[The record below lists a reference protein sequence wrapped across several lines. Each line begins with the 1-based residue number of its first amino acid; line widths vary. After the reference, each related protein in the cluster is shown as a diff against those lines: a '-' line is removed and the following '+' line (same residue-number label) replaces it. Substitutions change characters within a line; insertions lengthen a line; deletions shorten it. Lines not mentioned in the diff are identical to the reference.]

1 MAATSFR
8 LRIVTPEREV
18 LDQDVEEVVAPGASG
33 EFGVL
38 PDHITFLTILAPG
51 RLIYRVG
58 NQRQVL
64 AIFGGYAEVVDN
76 VMTVLADGAE
86 PAAQINLDL
95 AKRAEAEVEAKIA
108 TLDVDSPDFALMRR
122 TRDREVARVAAASE
136 KA

>member
-8 LRIVTPEREV
+8 LRIVTPERQL
-18 LDQDVEEVVAPGASG
+18 LDEEVEEVVAPGVAG

-38 PDHITFLTILAPG
+38 PDHITFLTTLAPG

-58 NQRQVL
+58 GQRTVL

-86 PAAQINLDL
+86 PARQIDL
-95 AKRAEAEVEAKIA
+95 ESARRAHQEAEGALA
-108 TLDVDSPDFALMRR
+108 TIDVDAPEIMLARRAL
-122 TRDREVARVAAASE
+122 DRETARVAAASE
-136 KA
+136 KL